1 MRLLRWRRK
10 REARTIG
17 EAEAYARS
25 YGTPSA
31 DVKVVKLP
39 PRRPRNVEVLATGE
53 TLRRAFLDRLER
65 RRGGEA
71 PPQEDAEA

>member
-10 REARTIG
+10 HEARTIG

-39 PRRPRNVEVLATGE
+39 PRRPRNHTVLETGE

-65 RRGGEA
+65 RRGSDA
-71 PPQEDAEA
+71 PPEQ